1 MERHAGT
8 GLLRKPDVTLP
19 HRLAKSASA
28 VSGGVTPNH
37 EVDGW
42 IAARNAAHRHEVRR
56 IPFAEM
62 RQWLFDPA
70 TGDLR
75 HESGRFFGVQGLEVQ
90 TDYGPVSHW
99 SQPIINQPEI
109 GILGILVREIDGVLH
124 CLMQAKSE
132 PGNVNGVQIS
142 PTVQATKSNYTRVH
156 GGKNVPYLDFFR
168 DAPPENVL
176 ADVLQSEQGSWF
188 YRKRNR
194 NMIVEITQDPHFDDD
209 AGALPDDFRWLT
221 LGQLHELLKVDNVV
235 NMDARTVLSCMPAAA
250 EGGLAERD
258 SELAASIAR
267 SSQPTTAGLH
277 TSTEVMSWI
286 TSRQADHE
294 VATMAVPLRDVT
306 GWHRSETEIAH
317 ELGLFFSIIAVDI
330 TTNGREVGN
339 WTQPL
344 VRPHGT
350 GVVALLVKRVDGVL
364 HALVNARVEP
374 GYLDVVELAPTV
386 QCTPENYAH
395 LAPDD
400 RPAFLDIVLGHRPEQ
415 VLFSTQLS
423 EEGGRFHYASSEY
436 QIIEVPSDFADGGLT
451 DFRWLT
457 LHQLNELLRHSH
469 YINVQARSLIACL
482 RGLR

>member
-1 MERHAGT
+1 MERQAGT
-8 GLLRKPDVTLP
+8 GLLRKPDQTLP

-28 VSGGVTPNH
+28 LTGVVTPDSDVH
-37 EVDGW
+37 EW
-42 IAARNAAHRHEVRR
+42 IAARNAAHHHQVRR
-56 IPFAEM
+56 IEFGEL
-62 RQWLFDPA
+62 RRWEFDQD

-75 HESGRFFGVQGLEVQ
+75 HDSGRFFAVQGLEVR
-90 TDYGPVSHW
+90 TDHGPVPHW

-156 GGKNVPYLDFFR
+156 GGRPVPYLDFFR
-168 DAPPENVL
+168 DAPPERVL

-194 NMIVEITQDPHFDDD
+194 NIIVEVTGDPRLDDER
-209 AGALPDDFRWLT
+209 LPDDFRWLT
-221 LGQLHELLKVDNVV
+221 LGQLHELLKVDNLV

-250 EGGLAERD
+250 ESEPDLRG
-258 SELAASIAR
+258 ELARSIAR
-267 SSQPTTAGLH
+267 SAQPHAGGLH
-277 TSTEVMSWI
+277 TDIEAMSWI
-286 TSRQADHE
+286 TSRQAQHF
-294 VATMAVPLRDVT
+294 VHTKRIPLHDVKQ
-306 GWHRSETEIAH
+306 WHRFPTEIAH
-317 ELGLFFSIIAVDI
+317 DLGLFFRIIAVDI
-330 TTNGREVGN
+330 TTDGREVSN

-350 GVVALLVKRVDGVL
+350 GLVALLVKRVDGIL
-364 HALVNARVEP
+364 HALLNARVEP

-386 QCTPENYAH
+386 QCTPENYDH
-395 LAPDD
+395 LPPSD
-400 RPAFLDIVLGHRPEQ
+400 RPPFLDLVLTHNSDQ

-423 EEGGRFHYASSEY
+423 EEGGRFHHAYSRY
-436 QIIEVPSDFADGGLT
+436 QIIEVPPDFPDAGLA

-457 LHQLNELLRHSH
+457 LNQLGDLLRHSH
-469 YINVQARSLIACL
+469 YLNVQARSLIACL

>member
-28 VSGGVTPNH
+28 VSGGVTPN
-37 EVDGW
+37 EDIDGW

-56 IPFAEM
+56 IAFDEL
-62 RQWLFDPA
+62 RQWGFDPQ

-75 HESGRFFGVQGLEVQ
+75 HESGRFFGVQGLEVE
-90 TDYGPVSHW
+90 TDHGPVSSW

-156 GGKNVPYLDFFR
+156 GGRNVPYLEFFR
-168 DAPPENVL
+168 DPPPENVV

-194 NMIVEITQDPHFDDD
+194 NMVIDVTDDPRADGMDTP
-209 AGALPDDFRWLT
+209 AEDFRWLT
-221 LGQLHELLKVDNVV
+221 LGQLHELLKVDNLV
-235 NMDARTVLSCMPAAA
+235 NMDARTVMSCMPAAA
-250 EGGLAERD
+250 EGGLAETY

-267 SSQPTTAGLH
+267 SSQPGAGSLH
-277 TSTEVMSWI
+277 TSTEMMSWI
-286 TSRQADHE
+286 TSRQAEHS
-294 VATMAVPLRDVT
+294 VSTRSIPLRDVKQ
-306 GWHRSETEIAH
+306 WNRSPTEIAH

-330 TTNGREVGN
+330 TTNGREVAN

-350 GVVALLVKRVDGVL
+350 GLVALLVKRVDGIL

-395 LAPDD
+395 L
-400 RPAFLDIVLGHRPEQ
+400 PATDSPPFLDVVLGRHPEQ
-415 VLFSTQLS
+415 VLFSTPLS

-436 QIIEVPSDFADGGLT
+436 QIIEVPGDFPDAGLA

-457 LHQLNELLRHSH
+457 LYQLNELLRHSH